1 MATRHWCGAFYGR
14 QIRERPDLRASFTKS
29 PARAGGLAIAR
40 RLRRYSR
47 VEHSW
52 TVRFC

>member
-1 MATRHWCGAFYGR
+1 MRCANV
-14 QIRERPDLRASFTKS
+14 TKS
-29 PARAGGLAIAR
+29 PARPGGLAIAR

-52 TVRFC
+52 IIRFC